1 MKKPPK
7 ANRRGALGGEVLFL
21 GSICQKLT
29 SPLITHFM
37 GHASKMFALWCFV
50 VILRVII
57 LVCLRVVVSR
67 IMLVHQTKLSA
78 NGPTL
83 IFSYFPD
90 FRINLNR
97 NQD

>member
-50 VILRVII
+50 VLCGAFKGDYSGLFESCSLAHNARTSNE
-57 LVCLRVVVSR
+57 VVR
-67 IMLVHQTKLSA
+67 
-78 NGPTL
+78 
-83 IFSYFPD
+83 
-90 FRINLNR
+90 
-97 NQD
+97 